1 MPKNHNMNNI
11 LKEKMPVLVHQKPSL
26 GLKEAANYLGVSES
40 TLYKMTSARTIT
52 FYKPNNGKIY
62 FKRVDLDN
70 WMLQNEV
77 KSVTQREED
86 ITAKIRKDGK

>member
-1 MPKNHNMNNI
+1 MENHLEKRNQLLVGQKAI
-11 LKEKMPVLVHQKPSL
+11 LS
-26 GLKEAANYLGVSES
+26 LKEAAEYMGVSES

-62 FKRVDLDN
+62 FKRVDLN
-70 WMLQNEV
+70 NGMLQNEV
-77 KSVTQREED
+77 TSVTQREED

>member
-1 MPKNHNMNNI
+1 MENHLEKRNQLLVGQKAI
-11 LKEKMPVLVHQKPSL
+11 LS
-26 GLKEAANYLGVSES
+26 LKEAAEYMGVSES

-62 FKRVDLDN
+62 FRRVDLDN

>member
-1 MPKNHNMNNI
+1 MENN
-11 LKEKMPVLVHQKPSL
+11 LEKRNQVLVGQKAILSL
-26 GLKEAANYLGVSES
+26 QEAANYLGVSES

-62 FKRVDLDN
+62 FRRVDLDN

>member
-1 MPKNHNMNNI
+1 MENHLEKRNQLLVGQKAI
-11 LKEKMPVLVHQKPSL
+11 LS
-26 GLKEAANYLGVSES
+26 LKEAAEYMGVSES

-62 FKRVDLDN
+62 FKRVDLNN

>member
-1 MPKNHNMNNI
+1 MSLQTSKSI
-11 LKEKMPVLVHQKPSL
+11 PVSVDQKLSL
-26 GLKEAANYLGVSES
+26 TLKEAANYLSVSES

-62 FKRVDLDN
+62 FKRVDLNN

>member
-1 MPKNHNMNNI
+1 MENHLEKRNQLLVGQKAI
-11 LKEKMPVLVHQKPSL
+11 LS
-26 GLKEAANYLGVSES
+26 LKEAAEYMGVSES

-62 FKRVDLDN
+62 FKRVDLNN

-77 KSVTQREED
+77 KSVTQR
-86 ITAKIRKDGK
+86 

>member
-1 MPKNHNMNNI
+1 MENHLEKRNQLLVGQKAI
-11 LKEKMPVLVHQKPSL
+11 LS
-26 GLKEAANYLGVSES
+26 LKEAAEYMGVSES

-62 FKRVDLDN
+62 FKRVDLNN

-77 KSVTQREED
+77 KSVTQRAED